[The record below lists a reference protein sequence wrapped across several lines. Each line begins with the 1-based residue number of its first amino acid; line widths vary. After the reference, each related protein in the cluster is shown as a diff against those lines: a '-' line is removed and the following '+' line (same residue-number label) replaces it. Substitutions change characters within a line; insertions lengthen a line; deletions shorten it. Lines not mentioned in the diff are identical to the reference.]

1 MTAAPYMPMFWG
13 DYFADTQHLDCEEN
27 GAYLLLL
34 GTMWM
39 AGGSLPADEKRLARC
54 CRLSLKKFKR
64 IWPVLKPF
72 FSEKDGLLSQ
82 GRLTKERNYVQSR
95 TELRRS
101 AGALGGRPKSLK
113 DNKPPKAKGFE
124 KEKQNESKTKAPI
137 PTPIKKEKI
146 YKKENPDFEEIKKWW
161 NEKGLTVSIDLE
173 WEKYQLWL
181 QTNGKRHKNKTAG
194 FKNWLLKAQEFS
206 RDGPDAPRSTEQAA
220 RDREQAAAAKD
231 SFVRSEIKS
240 AEKLAARYNEP
251 LESYLPGIAKQAG
264 VELAFVEARV
274 DATPAIPEQ
283 FRRTA

>member
-1 MTAAPYMPMFWG
+1 MSGRTDTWMPIYWG
-13 DYFADTQHLDCEEN
+13 DYLKDTGHL
-27 GAYLLLL
+27 GAVEHGTYLLLL
-34 GTMWM
+34 GHYWVT
-39 AGGSLPADEKRLARC
+39 GEPLPDDDYQLKNISKNTAHIWKKIRPIIEKFFIVKDGVWRHKRVDEELAKAVENREKR
-54 CRLSLKKFKR
+54 
-64 IWPVLKPF
+64 
-72 FSEKDGLLSQ
+72 SEKA
-82 GRLTKERNYVQSR
+82 TKAAEARW
-95 TELRRS
+95 
-101 AGALGGRPKSLK
+101 
-113 DNKPPKAKGFE
+113 NKPDATSTPQAKPQE
-124 KEKQNESKTKAPI
+124 CPSPS
-137 PTPIKKEKI
+137 PSPKKEKI

-206 RDGPDAPRSTEQAA
+206 RDGPDAPRSTEQAV
-220 RDREQAAAAKD
+220 RDREQAAATKD